1 MSSSKGVFKS
11 MKRCQSCNFE
21 NSDNMR
27 FCVECGASLPDAP
40 FVVNVGNQ
48 TNADTAAYNT
58 AETQAGGKG
67 AFGNFPN
74 NYSNVPPP
82 KPRSNKKIFL
92 VVGGILALFLLVF
105 IAGAAIVGYNM
116 MKDDV
121 VKNTTP
127 TPAASATPAASTS
140 PTKSPKASAS
150 PTDSPDDDDT
160 PTTTTNKEGEAEVD
174 KMWVDYNVSEGGKK
188 GMRIHVKFTVHDL
201 KGIDS
206 YLAIYFEKENGDKLY
221 TNNKTYRSKD
231 GQVAVY
237 KSLKPAYKDTVYDDA
252 TLFIPYDEF
261 NLDDGKYDLKM
272 DVDVIYENG
281 DMFKHMKYYDFT
293 YTEG

>member
-1 MSSSKGVFKS
+1 
-11 MKRCQSCNFE
+11 MKKCQTCSFE
-21 NSDNMR
+21 NVDSMR
-27 FCVECGASLPDAP
+27 FCVECGTPLPDAP
-40 FVVNVGNQ
+40 IVVNLGNQ
-48 TNADTAAYNT
+48 SNMETAAFKST
-58 AETQAGGKG
+58 ETQAGGKG

-74 NYSNVPPP
+74 QFSNVPPP

-105 IAGAAIVGYNM
+105 IAGAAIIGYNM
-116 MKDDV
+116 MKDEV
-121 VKNTTP
+121 VKNP
-127 TPAASATPAASTS
+127 TPSPTASTSPAASTS
-140 PTKSPKASAS
+140 PTKSPKSSPS

-160 PTTTTNKEGEAEVD
+160 PVPTNKEGEAEIE
-174 KMWVDYNVSEGGKK
+174 KMWVDYNVSEDGKK
-188 GMRIHVKFTVHDL
+188 GMRIHVKFTVHGL
-201 KGIDS
+201 KDTDS

-237 KSLKPAYKDTVYDDA
+237 KSLKPAYKDAVYDDA
-252 TLFIPYDEF
+252 QLFVPYDEF
-261 NLDDGKYDLKM
+261 NLDDGKYNLKM

-281 DMFKHMKYYDFT
+281 DMFKHLKYYDFT

>member
-1 MSSSKGVFKS
+1 
-11 MKRCQSCNFE
+11 MKKCQTCNFE
-21 NSDNMR
+21 NVDTMR
-27 FCVECGASLPDAP
+27 FCVECGSLLPDAP
-40 FVVNVGNQ
+40 IVVNLGNQ
-48 TNADTAAYNT
+48 SNTETAAYKST
-58 AETQAGGKG
+58 ETQAGGKG

-74 NYSNVPPP
+74 QFSNVPPP
-82 KPRSNKKIFL
+82 KPRTNKKTFL
-92 VVGGILALFLLVF
+92 IIGGILSLFLLVF
-105 IAGAAIVGYNM
+105 IAGAAIIGYNM

-121 VKNTTP
+121 VLNTTP
-127 TPAASATPAASTS
+127 TPTASTSPSASTS
-140 PTKSPKASAS
+140 PTKSPKSS
-150 PTDSPDDDDT
+150 PSPKDSPDDDDDAT
-160 PTTTTNKEGEAEVD
+160 PVPTNKEGEAEVD
-174 KMWVDYNVSEGGKK
+174 KMWVDYNVTEGGKK
-188 GMRIHVKFTVHDL
+188 GMRIHVKFTIHGL
-201 KGIDS
+201 KDTDS

-252 TLFIPYDEF
+252 QLFIPYDEF